1 MTAYTATTSNA
12 SNKIKATAESD
23 SAVIGVTVNGTEAAN
38 NASATWVDGDN
49 SVVITVTNGSLSKA
63 YTVAVTKNGG

>member
-23 SAVIGVTVNGTEAAN
+23 SAVISITVNGTETAN
-38 NASATWVDGDN
+38 GTAPEWVDGDN
-49 SVVITVTNGSLSKA
+49 TVTIEVVNGKVSKT
-63 YTVAVTKNGG
+63 YTVTVTKAGA